1 MKIIDL
7 LNKIANGE
15 EVPKHVRYYNM
26 IENIDDIM
34 YVCKENIFCK
44 LDTLQIHLNSRVE
57 IIEEP
62 QFTEEEI
69 KEYTNKFL
77 EVWTPIKQQFGKLFD
92 ELIRIKNDS
101 GLNLEDNIKEEP
113 QEHKIPEKLDIRQ
126 EKNIKNNWKWKV
138 YGKEQSYNISTP
150 QKIIAEKI
158 NEILDYLEE

>member
-1 MKIIDL
+1 MRVIDL

-62 QFTEEEI
+62 Q
-69 KEYTNKFL
+69 K
-77 EVWTPIKQQFGKLFD
+77 
-92 ELIRIKNDS
+92 
-101 GLNLEDNIKEEP
+101 
-113 QEHKIPEKLDIRQ
+113 HKIPDKIFLNQDYGSCYIDPYSYEQVPLKREKLSP
-126 EKNIKNNWKWKV
+126 EEV
-138 YGKEQSYNISTP
+138 S
-150 QKIIAEKI
+150 IINKI
-158 NEILDYLEE
+158 NEILDYLEEKE